1 MWEKYGSLTKYANQ
15 GSESSN
21 KQHAKVAE
29 RMARGALSTS
39 SNAEDVCRFLTR
51 TLLYLIPERRNQ
63 IIEEMIIGNR
73 LWTIKT
79 NCRKKK

>member
-29 RMARGALSTS
+29 RMARGALSKS
-39 SNAEDVCRFLTR
+39 SNAEDVCRYLTR
-51 TLLYLIPERRNQ
+51 MLLYRIPKRRKE
-63 IIEEMIIGNR
+63 IIEDMIITNK

-79 NCRKKK
+79 NLHKE